1 MIILKYIVIFI
12 IFLIST
18 IIGYLISKRYSSR
31 VQELK
36 EMQNAINILENK
48 IKFTYEPLPE
58 IFLQISTLL
67 NNNIGEIFK
76 NASSNIK
83 QRRANNAW
91 EEALTNSQTN
101 FTKEDLEILKNIG
114 KLLGKTDKDGQV
126 SQLELSKTF
135 ISSQIEKAENE
146 EKKNSKMYKTLG
158 TVVGLAIMI
167 ILV

>member
-1 MIILKYIVIFI
+1 MIIIKYIAILI
-12 IFLIST
+12 ILLIST
-18 IIGYLISKRYSSR
+18 AIGYLISKKYSNR
-31 VQELK
+31 VKELK

-58 IFLQISTLL
+58 IFIQISNLL
-67 NNNIGEIFK
+67 KNNIGQIFQR
-76 NASSNIK
+76 ASEDIRK
-83 QRRANNAW
+83 TTANEAW
-91 EEALTNSQTN
+91 ENAINHSNTNLTKQDIETINH
-101 FTKEDLEILKNIG
+101 IG

-135 ISSQIEKAENE
+135 LSSQIEKAEIE

-167 ILV
+167 ILI

>member
-1 MIILKYIVIFI
+1 MIIFKYIIIFM

-18 IIGYLISKRYSSR
+18 IIGYLISKKYSSR

-36 EMQNAINILENK
+36 EMQNAINILESK

-58 IFLQISTLL
+58 IFIQISTLL

-76 NASSNIK
+76 NASNTIK
-83 QRRANNAW
+83 QKRVNIAW

-114 KLLGKTDKDGQV
+114 RLLGKTDKDGQV
-126 SQLELSKTF
+126 SQLVLSKTF

-158 TVVGLAIMI
+158 TVVGLAIII